1 MKLVYFSPSPWTS
14 FVQRPHK
21 FVEWFMA
28 RHGGRVLW
36 VDPYPTRLPAW
47 RDVHRLGGNFGAR
60 LNHNPKN
67 GLIVLSPQALP
78 IEPLPGAR
86 FLNRFLWQ
94 EALETIGRFATP
106 ETFLGIGKPSQL
118 ALTVMRRLKFSMIFH
133 DYMDDFPAFCEGISR
148 KHMERVERET
158 IARAAKGIASSTL
171 LCARWKNGSAVL
183 VRNAFDAQS
192 LPAIPG
198 RSRTASPPILGYV
211 GTIDHWF
218 DWDVVLRIAR
228 AFPRYILRLIGPLLS
243 PAAESLPGNI
253 ELLPPCS
260 LPDAL
265 AAMQGFS
272 AGLIPFKIN
281 RLTKSV
287 DPIKYYEYRAMGL
300 PVLSTAFGEMTLHDI
315 DPGVFLFN
323 RDNAPA
329 MVEAALALGA
339 DLQGAEEFRQSNSW
353 EARFAALDSF
363 FEPWTSA
370 VSGAS

>member
-1 MKLVYFSPSPWTS
+1 MKLVYFSPSPWSS

-28 RHGGRVLW
+28 RYGGRVLW

-47 RDVHRLGGNFGAR
+47 RDVHRLGGNFGNR
-60 LNHNPKN
+60 LNHNRKN

-78 IEPLPGAR
+78 IEPLPGAS

-94 EALETIGRFATP
+94 DALDSIERFSTRETK
-106 ETFLGIGKPSQL
+106 LGIGKPSQL
-118 ALTVMRRLKFSMIFH
+118 ALTVMRRLRFAMIFH

-148 KHMERVERET
+148 KYMERAERET
-158 IARAAKGIASSTL
+158 IARASKGTASSTAL
-171 LCARWKNGSAVL
+171 RARWKNGSALL

-192 LPAIPG
+192 LPAIPW
-198 RSRTASPPILGYV
+198 RTRTASPPVLGYV
-211 GTIDHWF
+211 GTIEHWF
-218 DWDVVLRIAR
+218 DWDIVLRIAR
-228 AFPRYILRLIGPLLS
+228 AFPQYTVRLIGPLLS
-243 PAAESLPGNI
+243 PATETLPGNI

-265 AAMQGFS
+265 ASMQDFS

-281 RLTKSV
+281 RLTRSV

-300 PVLSTAFGEMTLHDI
+300 PVLSTAFGEMILRDS
-315 DPGVFLFN
+315 DQGVFLFN
-323 RDNAPA
+323 RDNVVE
-329 MVEAALALGA
+329 MVDAAISQGI

-353 EARFAALDSF
+353 EARFEALNSF
-363 FEPWTSA
+363 FEA
-370 VSGAS
+370 